1 MSSVGS
7 LNKQQTRHEERLRR
21 RSIKKLSSLKD
32 SLKDDVRQAVR
43 QASKNALQAADEA
56 KSLRQSRASIS
67 LRHSS
72 QLPQLDDLHSLQS
85 GSQAQSVGSHEIA
98 IRRGSHLGRRESNEG
113 LGLFP
118 PNNLGRNPSGLDSVS
133 EPTWPPEVTATTAT
147 DTRMTSLTDGNK
159 NHSNKKWSLF
169 PKRKKKK
176 RSHSDF
182 LSSAIAQ
189 EAFMC
194 GVCGRAF
201 TLEATAEKHE
211 WEHIEDVVTD
221 LGWIEEVQ
229 IIQEDEFASL
239 PFVATSSGDYFGEN
253 ENTLMTPEK
262 VGSSRVSLITPSAQP
277 RPDVLRKSFTE
288 VPNSVS
294 TSRKGTPKQVGFK
307 TIRDEPNFR
316 MPALKEDPDHS
327 SFSHEPVSILK
338 HTNNNRDI
346 FRSDLED
353 DSLLV
358 PIGMQ
363 QYVVLADEALVDV
376 CTKSESMILTQ
387 SEVEAELELE
397 WLAKDKDYYDL
408 LSKRDLDRQK
418 EGRYNRFRAE
428 GKSVVSKVQNK
439 FVDAY
444 QLMKEGKPKSG
455 AQTIDHYTRKSKG
468 DAEGQHLIDH
478 SKSTLYVNVIVKNSI
493 QVVRHELE
501 RLAKQRWEDELK
513 RKKDQ
518 GQGMDVRKERFEAF
532 RSRAQGNLVKLAGM
546 ALASDFTPRRIAVQ
560 LSNDLYR

>member
-1 MSSVGS
+1 
-7 LNKQQTRHEERLRR
+7 
-21 RSIKKLSSLKD
+21 
-32 SLKDDVRQAVR
+32 
-43 QASKNALQAADEA
+43 
-56 KSLRQSRASIS
+56 
-67 LRHSS
+67 
-72 QLPQLDDLHSLQS
+72 
-85 GSQAQSVGSHEIA
+85 
-98 IRRGSHLGRRESNEG
+98 
-113 LGLFP
+113 
-118 PNNLGRNPSGLDSVS
+118 
-133 EPTWPPEVTATTAT
+133 
-147 DTRMTSLTDGNK
+147 
-159 NHSNKKWSLF
+159 
-169 PKRKKKK
+169 
-176 RSHSDF
+176 
-182 LSSAIAQ
+182 
-189 EAFMC
+189 MC

-201 TLEATAEKHE
+201 TLEAAAEKHE

-338 HTNNNRDI
+338 HANNNRDL

-376 CTKSESMILTQ
+376 CTKSEPMILTQ

-468 DAEGQHLIDH
+468 DTEGQHLIDH
-478 SKSTLYVNVIVKNSI
+478 SKNTLYVNVIVKNSI